1 MFAASIKQGL
11 RGSAF
16 SIGFVFLALVAA
28 SLFYIK
34 PATEQTYP
42 DLFYNFVS
50 SQVQSSALILVIN
63 LASLLSG
70 VFLIVFLM
78 NKHELT
84 DKMNFFPV
92 FLYVFLGLLTI
103 NLHFLSKELIIN
115 CFLLVALYKLLNAY
129 RNEDCLSDLFL
140 AAFCL
145 SMTLYFSIAC
155 FVYLFIYFAALFILK
170 SINIREVIVSILG
183 FLCPIFIYECLA
195 YLSSFDQWYL
205 INAIR
210 NYFNSIHLPVLNIYQ
225 WIVLGVMLLLLLLS
239 ILQMALQPHSTK
251 VKTAKGKSI
260 LWWWLA
266 GAICIVLTIR
276 NGGSQIIASLLL
288 SSSFIMGDYLFYL
301 KRMLIANLMLTLIL
315 LSGLLLVLINL
326 GFVIF

>member
-1 MFAASIKQGL
+1 VFAASIKQGL

-16 SIGFVFLALVAA
+16 SIGFVFLTLIAA
-28 SLFYIK
+28 SLFYIQ
-34 PATEQTYP
+34 PATEQPYP

-50 SQVQSSALILVIN
+50 PHVQSSALILVIN
-63 LASLLSG
+63 VVSLLSG

-92 FLYVFLGLLTI
+92 FLYVFWGLLTI
-103 NLHFLSKELIIN
+103 NLHILSKELIIN
-115 CFLLVALYKLLNAY
+115 CFLLVTLYKLLNAY
-129 RNEDCLSDLFL
+129 RNENCLSDLFL
-140 AAFCL
+140 AAFCI
-145 SMTLYFSIAC
+145 SITLYFSIAC
-155 FVYLFIYFAALFILK
+155 FIYLVIYFAALFILK
-170 SINIREVIVSILG
+170 PINIREFIVSILG

-195 YLSSFDQWYL
+195 YLGSFDQWYL
-205 INAIR
+205 THAIR
-210 NYFNSIHLPVLNIYQ
+210 NYFNFIQLPILNLYQ
-225 WIVLGVMLLLLLLS
+225 WIVLGVMLFLLLLS
-239 ILQMALQPHSTK
+239 ILQMVLQPHSTK

-266 GAICIVLTIR
+266 GAVFIVLTIKS
-276 NGGSQIIASLLL
+276 NGSQIITSLLL
-288 SSSFIMGDYLFYL
+288 AASFIIGDYLFYL

-315 LSGLLLVLINL
+315 LSGLSLVLINL